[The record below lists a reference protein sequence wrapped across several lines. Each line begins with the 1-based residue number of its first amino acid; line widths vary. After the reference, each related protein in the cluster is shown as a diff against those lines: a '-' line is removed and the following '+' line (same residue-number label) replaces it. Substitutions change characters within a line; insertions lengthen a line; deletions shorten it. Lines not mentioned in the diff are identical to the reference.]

1 MELKGSKTATNL
13 MTAFAGECQAVMR
26 YKMYASQAKK
36 EGLEVIQAVF
46 EETAE
51 NERAHANRLYK
62 YLKEELNDE
71 GITINAEY
79 PVHLGDTLTNLRAAA
94 EGEEYEHSD
103 MYPTFAEIAKEEGF
117 KAIAATLKEIGEV
130 EEHHDK
136 RYTALADRLE
146 KDTLFERDEE
156 VYWICLNCGYVHKGK
171 KLLRNVRHVITHKDS
186 SKFYSKIIKNY
197 VVTFVAAFLLLQNSK
212 CGII

>member
-94 EGEEYEHSD
+94 EGEEYEHED
-103 MYPTFAEIAKEEGF
+103 MYPKFAEIAKEEGF
-117 KAIAATLKEIGEV
+117 TAIAATLKEIGEV

-146 KDTLFERDEE
+146 KDKLFERDEE

-171 KLLRNVRHVITHKDS
+171 KAPKKCPACDHPQGFFKVLLED
-186 SKFYSKIIKNY
+186 Y
-197 VVTFVAAFLLLQNSK
+197 
-212 CGII
+212 

>member
-62 YLKEELNDE
+62 YLKEELN
-71 GITINAEY
+71 A
-79 PVHLGDTLTNLRAAA
+79 
-94 EGEEYEHSD
+94 
-103 MYPTFAEIAKEEGF
+103 
-117 KAIAATLKEIGEV
+117 KAIATNATNTINIG
-130 EEHHDK
+130 K
-136 RYTALADRLE
+136 
-146 KDTLFERDEE
+146 
-156 VYWICLNCGYVHKGK
+156 
-171 KLLRNVRHVITHKDS
+171 
-186 SKFYSKIIKNY
+186 
-197 VVTFVAAFLLLQNSK
+197 
-212 CGII
+212 